1 MRIYLL
7 LLFVLM
13 VTRTQATNV
22 IFDRITMDSGLSSS
36 SVTSILKD
44 RTGYVWVGTTEGLNR
59 YDGYTFK
66 VFLPVPDCPESIQSS
81 SIDKLFED
89 SDGGIWI
96 FFSSGGISRYDRGSD
111 TFLNFTKEGLRQ
123 QLRVYGSPTC
133 FSASVPGHIFIG
145 TENGMLEYDAKEKK
159 LVRLSSA
166 GSVVSSSPV
175 NCLYS
180 APDHS
185 FWVGT
190 LAGFS
195 LYDKETNHF
204 QDYTIRTND
213 REDINAGNLNGVNAI
228 YIDRFDYM
236 WLGTGREGAFRSV
249 DMGEREIFQSV
260 GREDT
265 RVYQFL
271 ETGDGDFWIGHNKGA
286 SLISRMNRLAL
297 RCEHFFDRPEDL
309 EPTGECQ
316 VRSIFESKDGTVW
329 FDDSRFNQGLFYY
342 SPKERKMGQLR
353 NVPEDA
359 HSISSNQITCL
370 FLDDSD
376 HLWAGHSTYGVS
388 HADLTPSLFRYTF
401 GYTEK
406 ENLSS
411 LHILAVYEDSDLN
424 LWVATSRGL
433 DRINHK
439 TSRVDM
445 RFTFSPRKSPSSLS
459 GKIIGSIRED
469 SERNLWISYQDANPD
484 RLNLDDFRIRPF
496 IPDYQVSYDYPINSL
511 SELCNLCVSE
521 ESWFWGGADEGR
533 LRVWD
538 TKTRAL
544 ITYRYIPGEMN
555 PLASNHIHCLFVDSS
570 GYLWIGTNAGLDQY
584 DKRTG
589 RFDHF
594 TVQDGLSG
602 NIVRGIR
609 EGEPGIL
616 FVSTNKGLSR
626 LDIQNRHIVNYTT
639 ANGLLSNEFMG
650 GACCKRKSG
659 ELVFGS
665 NEGIVSF
672 DPVQLTDGLRK
683 IPESLRITNLTI
695 GDSREKQGLQVGF
708 IAFDYSHPRS
718 IRYRYRLDGYDTDW
732 REVDAS
738 DRTAIYN
745 RLPPGNYV
753 FRVETSGNGSYWSAP
768 ITEPVRIFPPWWR
781 TWWFILLVFVVVCVL
796 LCIAYK
802 SRVRWYQLRQAEL
815 ERKIQERTR
824 LLKQAKQELE
834 EKDALKTRF
843 FMNVSHELR
852 TPLTIIKGLTED
864 LERHSGSEES
874 CGDKET
880 LRTISRNTNRLIR
893 HVNELLDLSV
903 LTRGVPSPHIVC
915 ADLSRFLKEISETFI
930 PLADSYKIAFT
941 YSIAPDIS
949 IAYFDKN
956 ILEQV
961 LYNLLSNAFKYT
973 PDGGSVSFSASLEQ
987 SSSDA
992 VMTLRITDSGIGIP
1006 PESLPYIFDRYY
1018 KGASIAF
1025 RRSESSGIGLA
1036 YTKELLELHKATI
1049 QCESELGKGSV
1060 FTVALPISEEAY
1072 PEEWLEYSEPKM
1084 EEVSLRE
1091 SVPLEETNS
1100 VPENLRQ
1107 TLLFV
1112 EDNEDLCR
1120 YLMNAFQTDYRVVI
1134 AKNGKVGLEKAL
1146 EILPD
1151 VIVSDVMMP
1160 VMNGIECCEALK
1172 TDERTAHIPVILLTA
1187 LAEERQQ
1194 LEGYGAGADDYL
1206 PKPFSLAVLKAK
1218 IKNLLKR
1225 SERLKLYFRDRFDL
1239 RTPEQT
1245 VANPDKEF
1253 VSKVTRVVLAHLQ
1266 DPEFD
1271 VELFCSEMAMSR
1283 ASLFRKLK
1291 STTGCSAS
1299 SFTRNIRIKRAAELL
1314 GQHAYSIGEV
1324 AAQVGFSD
1332 PNYFTRCFKEIYGIT
1347 PSEFIQ
1353 TSPSSQDSHSPLASS
1368 GK

>member
-1 MRIYLL
+1 
-7 LLFVLM
+7 
-13 VTRTQATNV
+13 
-22 IFDRITMDSGLSSS
+22 
-36 SVTSILKD
+36 
-44 RTGYVWVGTTEGLNR
+44 
-59 YDGYTFK
+59 
-66 VFLPVPDCPESIQSS
+66 
-81 SIDKLFED
+81 
-89 SDGGIWI
+89 
-96 FFSSGGISRYDRGSD
+96 
-111 TFLNFTKEGLRQ
+111 
-123 QLRVYGSPTC
+123 
-133 FSASVPGHIFIG
+133 
-145 TENGMLEYDAKEKK
+145 MLEYDAKEKK
-159 LVRLSSA
+159 LVRLSPA

-236 WLGTGREGAFRSV
+236 WLGTGREGAFRSL

-271 ETGDGDFWIGHNKGA
+271 ETGDGDFWIGHNKGV

-388 HADLTPSLFRYTF
+388 HADLTPSLFRYTL

-796 LCIAYK
+796 LY
-802 SRVRWYQLRQAEL
+802 
-815 ERKIQERTR
+815 
-824 LLKQAKQELE
+824 
-834 EKDALKTRF
+834 
-843 FMNVSHELR
+843 
-852 TPLTIIKGLTED
+852 
-864 LERHSGSEES
+864 
-874 CGDKET
+874 
-880 LRTISRNTNRLIR
+880 
-893 HVNELLDLSV
+893 SV
-903 LTRGVPSPHIVC
+903 L
-915 ADLSRFLKEISETFI
+915 
-930 PLADSYKIAFT
+930 
-941 YSIAPDIS
+941 
-949 IAYFDKN
+949 
-956 ILEQV
+956 
-961 LYNLLSNAFKYT
+961 
-973 PDGGSVSFSASLEQ
+973 
-987 SSSDA
+987 
-992 VMTLRITDSGIGIP
+992 
-1006 PESLPYIFDRYY
+1006 
-1018 KGASIAF
+1018 
-1025 RRSESSGIGLA
+1025 
-1036 YTKELLELHKATI
+1036 
-1049 QCESELGKGSV
+1049 
-1060 FTVALPISEEAY
+1060 
-1072 PEEWLEYSEPKM
+1072 
-1084 EEVSLRE
+1084 
-1091 SVPLEETNS
+1091 
-1100 VPENLRQ
+1100 
-1107 TLLFV
+1107 
-1112 EDNEDLCR
+1112 
-1120 YLMNAFQTDYRVVI
+1120 
-1134 AKNGKVGLEKAL
+1134 
-1146 EILPD
+1146 
-1151 VIVSDVMMP
+1151 
-1160 VMNGIECCEALK
+1160 
-1172 TDERTAHIPVILLTA
+1172 
-1187 LAEERQQ
+1187 
-1194 LEGYGAGADDYL
+1194 
-1206 PKPFSLAVLKAK
+1206 
-1218 IKNLLKR
+1218 
-1225 SERLKLYFRDRFDL
+1225 
-1239 RTPEQT
+1239 
-1245 VANPDKEF
+1245 
-1253 VSKVTRVVLAHLQ
+1253 
-1266 DPEFD
+1266 
-1271 VELFCSEMAMSR
+1271 
-1283 ASLFRKLK
+1283 
-1291 STTGCSAS
+1291 
-1299 SFTRNIRIKRAAELL
+1299 
-1314 GQHAYSIGEV
+1314 
-1324 AAQVGFSD
+1324 
-1332 PNYFTRCFKEIYGIT
+1332 
-1347 PSEFIQ
+1347 
-1353 TSPSSQDSHSPLASS
+1353 
-1368 GK
+1368 

>member
-1 MRIYLL
+1 M
-7 LLFVLM
+7 
-13 VTRTQATNV
+13 
-22 IFDRITMDSGLSSS
+22 
-36 SVTSILKD
+36 
-44 RTGYVWVGTTEGLNR
+44 
-59 YDGYTFK
+59 
-66 VFLPVPDCPESIQSS
+66 
-81 SIDKLFED
+81 
-89 SDGGIWI
+89 
-96 FFSSGGISRYDRGSD
+96 
-111 TFLNFTKEGLRQ
+111 NFTKEWLRQ

-159 LVRLSSA
+159 LVRLSPA

-236 WLGTGREGAFRSV
+236 WLGTGREGAFRSL

-271 ETGDGDFWIGHNKGA
+271 ETGDGDFWIGHNKGV

-388 HADLTPSLFRYTF
+388 HADLTPSLFRYTL

-768 ITEPVRIFPPWWR
+768 ITEPVRIFSS
-781 TWWFILLVFVVVCVL
+781 LVADVVVYFAGIRGCM
-796 LCIAYK
+796 
-802 SRVRWYQLRQAEL
+802 
-815 ERKIQERTR
+815 RTVVYR
-824 LLKQAKQELE
+824 L
-834 EKDALKTRF
+834 
-843 FMNVSHELR
+843 
-852 TPLTIIKGLTED
+852 
-864 LERHSGSEES
+864 
-874 CGDKET
+874 
-880 LRTISRNTNRLIR
+880 
-893 HVNELLDLSV
+893 
-903 LTRGVPSPHIVC
+903 
-915 ADLSRFLKEISETFI
+915 
-930 PLADSYKIAFT
+930 
-941 YSIAPDIS
+941 
-949 IAYFDKN
+949 
-956 ILEQV
+956 
-961 LYNLLSNAFKYT
+961 
-973 PDGGSVSFSASLEQ
+973 
-987 SSSDA
+987 
-992 VMTLRITDSGIGIP
+992 
-1006 PESLPYIFDRYY
+1006 
-1018 KGASIAF
+1018 
-1025 RRSESSGIGLA
+1025 
-1036 YTKELLELHKATI
+1036 
-1049 QCESELGKGSV
+1049 
-1060 FTVALPISEEAY
+1060 
-1072 PEEWLEYSEPKM
+1072 
-1084 EEVSLRE
+1084 
-1091 SVPLEETNS
+1091 
-1100 VPENLRQ
+1100 
-1107 TLLFV
+1107 
-1112 EDNEDLCR
+1112 
-1120 YLMNAFQTDYRVVI
+1120 
-1134 AKNGKVGLEKAL
+1134 
-1146 EILPD
+1146 
-1151 VIVSDVMMP
+1151 
-1160 VMNGIECCEALK
+1160 
-1172 TDERTAHIPVILLTA
+1172 
-1187 LAEERQQ
+1187 
-1194 LEGYGAGADDYL
+1194 
-1206 PKPFSLAVLKAK
+1206 
-1218 IKNLLKR
+1218 
-1225 SERLKLYFRDRFDL
+1225 
-1239 RTPEQT
+1239 
-1245 VANPDKEF
+1245 
-1253 VSKVTRVVLAHLQ
+1253 
-1266 DPEFD
+1266 
-1271 VELFCSEMAMSR
+1271 
-1283 ASLFRKLK
+1283 
-1291 STTGCSAS
+1291 
-1299 SFTRNIRIKRAAELL
+1299 
-1314 GQHAYSIGEV
+1314 
-1324 AAQVGFSD
+1324 
-1332 PNYFTRCFKEIYGIT
+1332 
-1347 PSEFIQ
+1347 
-1353 TSPSSQDSHSPLASS
+1353 
-1368 GK
+1368 

>member
-1 MRIYLL
+1 M
-7 LLFVLM
+7 
-13 VTRTQATNV
+13 
-22 IFDRITMDSGLSSS
+22 
-36 SVTSILKD
+36 
-44 RTGYVWVGTTEGLNR
+44 
-59 YDGYTFK
+59 
-66 VFLPVPDCPESIQSS
+66 
-81 SIDKLFED
+81 
-89 SDGGIWI
+89 
-96 FFSSGGISRYDRGSD
+96 
-111 TFLNFTKEGLRQ
+111 
-123 QLRVYGSPTC
+123 
-133 FSASVPGHIFIG
+133 
-145 TENGMLEYDAKEKK
+145 
-159 LVRLSSA
+159 
-166 GSVVSSSPV
+166 
-175 NCLYS
+175 
-180 APDHS
+180 
-185 FWVGT
+185 
-190 LAGFS
+190 
-195 LYDKETNHF
+195 
-204 QDYTIRTND
+204 
-213 REDINAGNLNGVNAI
+213 
-228 YIDRFDYM
+228 
-236 WLGTGREGAFRSV
+236 
-249 DMGEREIFQSV
+249 
-260 GREDT
+260 
-265 RVYQFL
+265 
-271 ETGDGDFWIGHNKGA
+271 
-286 SLISRMNRLAL
+286 
-297 RCEHFFDRPEDL
+297 
-309 EPTGECQ
+309 
-316 VRSIFESKDGTVW
+316 
-329 FDDSRFNQGLFYY
+329 
-342 SPKERKMGQLR
+342 
-353 NVPEDA
+353 
-359 HSISSNQITCL
+359 
-370 FLDDSD
+370 
-376 HLWAGHSTYGVS
+376 
-388 HADLTPSLFRYTF
+388 
-401 GYTEK
+401 
-406 ENLSS
+406 
-411 LHILAVYEDSDLN
+411 
-424 LWVATSRGL
+424 
-433 DRINHK
+433 
-439 TSRVDM
+439 
-445 RFTFSPRKSPSSLS
+445 
-459 GKIIGSIRED
+459 
-469 SERNLWISYQDANPD
+469 
-484 RLNLDDFRIRPF
+484 
-496 IPDYQVSYDYPINSL
+496 
-511 SELCNLCVSE
+511 SE

-796 LCIAYK
+796 LYIAYK

-1006 PESLPYIFDRYY
+1006 PESLPYILID
-1018 KGASIAF
+1018 I
-1025 RRSESSGIGLA
+1025 
-1036 YTKELLELHKATI
+1036 
-1049 QCESELGKGSV
+1049 
-1060 FTVALPISEEAY
+1060 
-1072 PEEWLEYSEPKM
+1072 
-1084 EEVSLRE
+1084 
-1091 SVPLEETNS
+1091 
-1100 VPENLRQ
+1100 
-1107 TLLFV
+1107 
-1112 EDNEDLCR
+1112 
-1120 YLMNAFQTDYRVVI
+1120 
-1134 AKNGKVGLEKAL
+1134 
-1146 EILPD
+1146 
-1151 VIVSDVMMP
+1151 
-1160 VMNGIECCEALK
+1160 
-1172 TDERTAHIPVILLTA
+1172 
-1187 LAEERQQ
+1187 
-1194 LEGYGAGADDYL
+1194 
-1206 PKPFSLAVLKAK
+1206 
-1218 IKNLLKR
+1218 
-1225 SERLKLYFRDRFDL
+1225 
-1239 RTPEQT
+1239 
-1245 VANPDKEF
+1245 
-1253 VSKVTRVVLAHLQ
+1253 
-1266 DPEFD
+1266 
-1271 VELFCSEMAMSR
+1271 
-1283 ASLFRKLK
+1283 
-1291 STTGCSAS
+1291 
-1299 SFTRNIRIKRAAELL
+1299 IRGHR
-1314 GQHAYSIGEV
+1314 
-1324 AAQVGFSD
+1324 
-1332 PNYFTRCFKEIYGIT
+1332 
-1347 PSEFIQ
+1347 
-1353 TSPSSQDSHSPLASS
+1353 
-1368 GK
+1368 

>member
-111 TFLNFTKEGLRQ
+111 TFLNFTKEWLRQ

-271 ETGDGDFWIGHNKGA
+271 ETGDGDFWIGHNKGT

-388 HADLTPSLFRYTF
+388 HADLTPSLFRYTL

-445 RFTFSPRKSPSSLS
+445 RFTFSPQKSPSSLS

-815 ERKIQERTR
+815 ECKIQERTR

-864 LERHSGSEES
+864 LERHSGSEVS
-874 CGDKET
+874 CGDKEI
-880 LRTISRNTNRLIR
+880 LRTISRNTNRLIW

-915 ADLSRFLKEISETFI
+915 ADLSRFLEDISETFI

-973 PDGGSVSFSASLEQ
+973 PDGGSVSFSASLE
-987 SSSDA
+987 
-992 VMTLRITDSGIGIP
+992 
-1006 PESLPYIFDRYY
+1006 
-1018 KGASIAF
+1018 
-1025 RRSESSGIGLA
+1025 
-1036 YTKELLELHKATI
+1036 
-1049 QCESELGKGSV
+1049 
-1060 FTVALPISEEAY
+1060 
-1072 PEEWLEYSEPKM
+1072 
-1084 EEVSLRE
+1084 
-1091 SVPLEETNS
+1091 
-1100 VPENLRQ
+1100 
-1107 TLLFV
+1107 
-1112 EDNEDLCR
+1112 
-1120 YLMNAFQTDYRVVI
+1120 
-1134 AKNGKVGLEKAL
+1134 
-1146 EILPD
+1146 
-1151 VIVSDVMMP
+1151 
-1160 VMNGIECCEALK
+1160 
-1172 TDERTAHIPVILLTA
+1172 
-1187 LAEERQQ
+1187 
-1194 LEGYGAGADDYL
+1194 
-1206 PKPFSLAVLKAK
+1206 
-1218 IKNLLKR
+1218 
-1225 SERLKLYFRDRFDL
+1225 
-1239 RTPEQT
+1239 
-1245 VANPDKEF
+1245 
-1253 VSKVTRVVLAHLQ
+1253 
-1266 DPEFD
+1266 
-1271 VELFCSEMAMSR
+1271 
-1283 ASLFRKLK
+1283 
-1291 STTGCSAS
+1291 
-1299 SFTRNIRIKRAAELL
+1299 
-1314 GQHAYSIGEV
+1314 
-1324 AAQVGFSD
+1324 
-1332 PNYFTRCFKEIYGIT
+1332 
-1347 PSEFIQ
+1347 
-1353 TSPSSQDSHSPLASS
+1353 
-1368 GK
+1368 

>member
-1 MRIYLL
+1 MLKRIPHTY
-7 LLFVLM
+7 
-13 VTRTQATNV
+13 T
-22 IFDRITMDSGLSSS
+22 IIS
-36 SVTSILKD
+36 SVILLCAVLSWIIPAGEYM
-44 RTGYVWVGTTEGLNR
+44 RET
-59 YDGYTFK
+59 
-66 VFLPVPDCPESIQSS
+66 
-81 SIDKLFED
+81 IDVN
-89 SDGGIWI
+89 
-96 FFSSGGISRYDRGSD
+96 GISRTVIVDHSFHRVEQTPQTWQVFSSLLEGFERQAGIIAFLLIMGGAFQIMNSSRAID
-111 TFLNFTKEGLRQ
+111 TGIFSFLNFTKEWLRQ

-159 LVRLSSA
+159 LVRLSPA

-271 ETGDGDFWIGHNKGA
+271 ETGDGDFWIGHNKGV

-388 HADLTPSLFRYTF
+388 HADLTPSLFRYTL

-796 LCIAYK
+796 LYIAYK

-915 ADLSRFLKEISETFI
+915 ANLSRFLKEISETFI
-930 PLADSYKIAFT
+930 PLADSYKIVFT

-973 PDGGSVSFSASLEQ
+973 PDGGSVSFSALLEQ

-1006 PESLPYIFDRYY
+1006 PESLPYIFDQYY
-1018 KGASIAF
+1018 KGESIAF

-1084 EEVSLRE
+1084 EEASLRE
-1091 SVPLEETNS
+1091 LVPLEGTNP

-1134 AKNGKVGLEKAL
+1134 AKNGKVGLEKAM

-1225 SERLKLYFRDRFDL
+1225 SEQLKLYFRDRFDL

-1245 VANPDKEF
+1245 IADPDKEF

>member
-1 MRIYLL
+1 M
-7 LLFVLM
+7 
-13 VTRTQATNV
+13 
-22 IFDRITMDSGLSSS
+22 
-36 SVTSILKD
+36 
-44 RTGYVWVGTTEGLNR
+44 
-59 YDGYTFK
+59 
-66 VFLPVPDCPESIQSS
+66 
-81 SIDKLFED
+81 
-89 SDGGIWI
+89 
-96 FFSSGGISRYDRGSD
+96 
-111 TFLNFTKEGLRQ
+111 NFTKEWLRQ

-204 QDYTIRTND
+204 QDYTIRTSD

-388 HADLTPSLFRYTF
+388 HADLAPSLFRYTL

-864 LERHSGSEES
+864 LERHSGSEVS
-874 CGDKET
+874 CGDKEI

-903 LTRGVPSPHIVC
+903 LTREYLP
-915 ADLSRFLKEISETFI
+915 RISFVRI
-930 PLADSYKIAFT
+930 SADS
-941 YSIAPDIS
+941 
-949 IAYFDKN
+949 
-956 ILEQV
+956 
-961 LYNLLSNAFKYT
+961 
-973 PDGGSVSFSASLEQ
+973 
-987 SSSDA
+987 
-992 VMTLRITDSGIGIP
+992 
-1006 PESLPYIFDRYY
+1006 
-1018 KGASIAF
+1018 
-1025 RRSESSGIGLA
+1025 
-1036 YTKELLELHKATI
+1036 
-1049 QCESELGKGSV
+1049 
-1060 FTVALPISEEAY
+1060 
-1072 PEEWLEYSEPKM
+1072 
-1084 EEVSLRE
+1084 
-1091 SVPLEETNS
+1091 
-1100 VPENLRQ
+1100 
-1107 TLLFV
+1107 
-1112 EDNEDLCR
+1112 
-1120 YLMNAFQTDYRVVI
+1120 
-1134 AKNGKVGLEKAL
+1134 
-1146 EILPD
+1146 
-1151 VIVSDVMMP
+1151 
-1160 VMNGIECCEALK
+1160 
-1172 TDERTAHIPVILLTA
+1172 
-1187 LAEERQQ
+1187 
-1194 LEGYGAGADDYL
+1194 
-1206 PKPFSLAVLKAK
+1206 
-1218 IKNLLKR
+1218 
-1225 SERLKLYFRDRFDL
+1225 
-1239 RTPEQT
+1239 
-1245 VANPDKEF
+1245 
-1253 VSKVTRVVLAHLQ
+1253 
-1266 DPEFD
+1266 
-1271 VELFCSEMAMSR
+1271 
-1283 ASLFRKLK
+1283 
-1291 STTGCSAS
+1291 
-1299 SFTRNIRIKRAAELL
+1299 
-1314 GQHAYSIGEV
+1314 
-1324 AAQVGFSD
+1324 
-1332 PNYFTRCFKEIYGIT
+1332 
-1347 PSEFIQ
+1347 
-1353 TSPSSQDSHSPLASS
+1353 
-1368 GK
+1368 

>member
-13 VTRTQATNV
+13 ITRAQATNV

-111 TFLNFTKEGLRQ
+111 TFLNFTKEWLRQ

-271 ETGDGDFWIGHNKGA
+271 ETGDGDFWIGHNKGT

-388 HADLTPSLFRYTF
+388 HADLTPSLFRYTL

-544 ITYRYIPGEMN
+544 ITYRYIPDEMN

-802 SRVRWYQLRQAEL
+802 SRVRWYQLRQADT
-815 ERKIQERTR
+815 RTYTAVETG
-824 LLKQAKQELE
+824 QA
-834 EKDALKTRF
+834 
-843 FMNVSHELR
+843 R
-852 TPLTIIKGLTED
+852 TGGKRCVENSFLYE
-864 LERHSGSEES
+864 
-874 CGDKET
+874 C
-880 LRTISRNTNRLIR
+880 
-893 HVNELLDLSV
+893 LS
-903 LTRGVPSPHIVC
+903 
-915 ADLSRFLKEISETFI
+915 
-930 PLADSYKIAFT
+930 
-941 YSIAPDIS
+941 
-949 IAYFDKN
+949 
-956 ILEQV
+956 
-961 LYNLLSNAFKYT
+961 
-973 PDGGSVSFSASLEQ
+973 
-987 SSSDA
+987 
-992 VMTLRITDSGIGIP
+992 
-1006 PESLPYIFDRYY
+1006 
-1018 KGASIAF
+1018 
-1025 RRSESSGIGLA
+1025 
-1036 YTKELLELHKATI
+1036 
-1049 QCESELGKGSV
+1049 
-1060 FTVALPISEEAY
+1060 
-1072 PEEWLEYSEPKM
+1072 
-1084 EEVSLRE
+1084 
-1091 SVPLEETNS
+1091 
-1100 VPENLRQ
+1100 
-1107 TLLFV
+1107 
-1112 EDNEDLCR
+1112 
-1120 YLMNAFQTDYRVVI
+1120 
-1134 AKNGKVGLEKAL
+1134 
-1146 EILPD
+1146 
-1151 VIVSDVMMP
+1151 
-1160 VMNGIECCEALK
+1160 
-1172 TDERTAHIPVILLTA
+1172 
-1187 LAEERQQ
+1187 
-1194 LEGYGAGADDYL
+1194 
-1206 PKPFSLAVLKAK
+1206 
-1218 IKNLLKR
+1218 
-1225 SERLKLYFRDRFDL
+1225 
-1239 RTPEQT
+1239 
-1245 VANPDKEF
+1245 
-1253 VSKVTRVVLAHLQ
+1253 
-1266 DPEFD
+1266 
-1271 VELFCSEMAMSR
+1271 
-1283 ASLFRKLK
+1283 
-1291 STTGCSAS
+1291 
-1299 SFTRNIRIKRAAELL
+1299 
-1314 GQHAYSIGEV
+1314 
-1324 AAQVGFSD
+1324 
-1332 PNYFTRCFKEIYGIT
+1332 
-1347 PSEFIQ
+1347 
-1353 TSPSSQDSHSPLASS
+1353 
-1368 GK
+1368 

>member
-13 VTRTQATNV
+13 ITRAQATNV

-111 TFLNFTKEGLRQ
+111 TFLNFTKEWLRQ

-249 DMGEREIFQSV
+249 DIGEREIFQSV

-271 ETGDGDFWIGHNKGA
+271 ETGDGDFWIGHNKGT

-388 HADLTPSLFRYTF
+388 HADLTPSLFRYTL

-544 ITYRYIPGEMN
+544 ITYRYIPDEMN

-815 ERKIQERTR
+815 ECKIQERTR

-864 LERHSGSEES
+864 LERHSGSEVS
-874 CGDKET
+874 CGDKGI
-880 LRTISRNTNRLIR
+880 LRTISRNTNRLIW

-915 ADLSRFLKEISETFI
+915 ADLSRFL
-930 PLADSYKIAFT
+930 
-941 YSIAPDIS
+941 
-949 IAYFDKN
+949 
-956 ILEQV
+956 
-961 LYNLLSNAFKYT
+961 
-973 PDGGSVSFSASLEQ
+973 
-987 SSSDA
+987 
-992 VMTLRITDSGIGIP
+992 
-1006 PESLPYIFDRYY
+1006 
-1018 KGASIAF
+1018 
-1025 RRSESSGIGLA
+1025 
-1036 YTKELLELHKATI
+1036 
-1049 QCESELGKGSV
+1049 
-1060 FTVALPISEEAY
+1060 
-1072 PEEWLEYSEPKM
+1072 
-1084 EEVSLRE
+1084 
-1091 SVPLEETNS
+1091 
-1100 VPENLRQ
+1100 
-1107 TLLFV
+1107 
-1112 EDNEDLCR
+1112 
-1120 YLMNAFQTDYRVVI
+1120 
-1134 AKNGKVGLEKAL
+1134 
-1146 EILPD
+1146 
-1151 VIVSDVMMP
+1151 
-1160 VMNGIECCEALK
+1160 
-1172 TDERTAHIPVILLTA
+1172 
-1187 LAEERQQ
+1187 
-1194 LEGYGAGADDYL
+1194 
-1206 PKPFSLAVLKAK
+1206 
-1218 IKNLLKR
+1218 
-1225 SERLKLYFRDRFDL
+1225 
-1239 RTPEQT
+1239 
-1245 VANPDKEF
+1245 
-1253 VSKVTRVVLAHLQ
+1253 
-1266 DPEFD
+1266 
-1271 VELFCSEMAMSR
+1271 
-1283 ASLFRKLK
+1283 
-1291 STTGCSAS
+1291 
-1299 SFTRNIRIKRAAELL
+1299 
-1314 GQHAYSIGEV
+1314 
-1324 AAQVGFSD
+1324 
-1332 PNYFTRCFKEIYGIT
+1332 
-1347 PSEFIQ
+1347 
-1353 TSPSSQDSHSPLASS
+1353 
-1368 GK
+1368 

>member
-13 VTRTQATNV
+13 ITRAQATNV

-111 TFLNFTKEGLRQ
+111 TFLNFTKEWLRQ

-159 LVRLSSA
+159 LVRLSPA

-236 WLGTGREGAFRSV
+236 WLGTGREGAFRSL

-271 ETGDGDFWIGHNKGA
+271 ETGDGDFWIGHNKGV

-388 HADLTPSLFRYTF
+388 HADLTPSLFRYTL

-439 TSRVDM
+439 TSRVGM

-796 LCIAYK
+796 LYIAYK

-973 PDGGSVSFSASLEQ
+973 PDGGSVSFSALLEQ

-1006 PESLPYIFDRYY
+1006 PESLPYIFDQYY
-1018 KGASIAF
+1018 KGESIAF

-1084 EEVSLRE
+1084 
-1091 SVPLEETNS
+1091 
-1100 VPENLRQ
+1100 
-1107 TLLFV
+1107 
-1112 EDNEDLCR
+1112 
-1120 YLMNAFQTDYRVVI
+1120 
-1134 AKNGKVGLEKAL
+1134 
-1146 EILPD
+1146 
-1151 VIVSDVMMP
+1151 
-1160 VMNGIECCEALK
+1160 
-1172 TDERTAHIPVILLTA
+1172 DERTAHIPVILLTA

-1225 SERLKLYFRDRFDL
+1225 SEQLKLYFRDRFDL

-1245 VANPDKEF
+1245 IADPDKEF
-1253 VSKVTRVVLAHLQ
+1253 LSKVTKVVLAHLQ

>member
-13 VTRTQATNV
+13 ITRAQATNV
-22 IFDRITMDSGLSSS
+22 IFDRITMDIGLSSS

-111 TFLNFTKEGLRQ
+111 TFLNFTKEWLRQ

-159 LVRLSSA
+159 LVRLSPA

-271 ETGDGDFWIGHNKGA
+271 ETGDGDFWIGHNKGV

-388 HADLTPSLFRYTF
+388 HADLTPSLFRYTL

-745 RLPPGNYV
+745 RLI
-753 FRVETSGNGSYWSAP
+753 SP
-768 ITEPVRIFPPWWR
+768 IRAG
-781 TWWFILLVFVVVCVL
+781 C
-796 LCIAYK
+796 A
-802 SRVRWYQLRQAEL
+802 
-815 ERKIQERTR
+815 
-824 LLKQAKQELE
+824 
-834 EKDALKTRF
+834 
-843 FMNVSHELR
+843 
-852 TPLTIIKGLTED
+852 G
-864 LERHSGSEES
+864 
-874 CGDKET
+874 
-880 LRTISRNTNRLIR
+880 IS
-893 HVNELLDLSV
+893 
-903 LTRGVPSPHIVC
+903 
-915 ADLSRFLKEISETFI
+915 
-930 PLADSYKIAFT
+930 
-941 YSIAPDIS
+941 
-949 IAYFDKN
+949 FDKP
-956 ILEQV
+956 
-961 LYNLLSNAFKYT
+961 SW
-973 PDGGSVSFSASLEQ
+973 SV
-987 SSSDA
+987 
-992 VMTLRITDSGIGIP
+992 
-1006 PESLPYIFDRYY
+1006 RY
-1018 KGASIAF
+1018 
-1025 RRSESSGIGLA
+1025 
-1036 YTKELLELHKATI
+1036 
-1049 QCESELGKGSV
+1049 
-1060 FTVALPISEEAY
+1060 
-1072 PEEWLEYSEPKM
+1072 
-1084 EEVSLRE
+1084 
-1091 SVPLEETNS
+1091 
-1100 VPENLRQ
+1100 
-1107 TLLFV
+1107 
-1112 EDNEDLCR
+1112 
-1120 YLMNAFQTDYRVVI
+1120 
-1134 AKNGKVGLEKAL
+1134 KNV
-1146 EILPD
+1146 
-1151 VIVSDVMMP
+1151 
-1160 VMNGIECCEALK
+1160 
-1172 TDERTAHIPVILLTA
+1172 H
-1187 LAEERQQ
+1187 
-1194 LEGYGAGADDYL
+1194 
-1206 PKPFSLAVLKAK
+1206 
-1218 IKNLLKR
+1218 
-1225 SERLKLYFRDRFDL
+1225 
-1239 RTPEQT
+1239 
-1245 VANPDKEF
+1245 
-1253 VSKVTRVVLAHLQ
+1253 
-1266 DPEFD
+1266 
-1271 VELFCSEMAMSR
+1271 
-1283 ASLFRKLK
+1283 
-1291 STTGCSAS
+1291 GC
-1299 SFTRNIRIKRAAELL
+1299 
-1314 GQHAYSIGEV
+1314 
-1324 AAQVGFSD
+1324 
-1332 PNYFTRCFKEIYGIT
+1332 
-1347 PSEFIQ
+1347 
-1353 TSPSSQDSHSPLASS
+1353 
-1368 GK
+1368 

>member
-111 TFLNFTKEGLRQ
+111 TFLNFTKEWLRQ
-123 QLRVYGSPTC
+123 QLRVYGNPTC

-159 LVRLSSA
+159 LVRLSPA

-388 HADLTPSLFRYTF
+388 HADLAPSLFRYTL

-594 TVQDGLSG
+594 TMQDGLSG

-695 GDSREKQGLQVGF
+695 GDSREKQGLRVDF

-768 ITEPVRIFPPWWR
+768 VTEPVRIFPPWWR

-802 SRVRWYQLRQAEL
+802 RRVRWYQLRQAEL
-815 ERKIQERTR
+815 ECKIQ
-824 LLKQAKQELE
+824 
-834 EKDALKTRF
+834 
-843 FMNVSHELR
+843 
-852 TPLTIIKGLTED
+852 
-864 LERHSGSEES
+864 
-874 CGDKET
+874 
-880 LRTISRNTNRLIR
+880 
-893 HVNELLDLSV
+893 
-903 LTRGVPSPHIVC
+903 
-915 ADLSRFLKEISETFI
+915 
-930 PLADSYKIAFT
+930 
-941 YSIAPDIS
+941 
-949 IAYFDKN
+949 
-956 ILEQV
+956 
-961 LYNLLSNAFKYT
+961 
-973 PDGGSVSFSASLEQ
+973 
-987 SSSDA
+987 
-992 VMTLRITDSGIGIP
+992 
-1006 PESLPYIFDRYY
+1006 
-1018 KGASIAF
+1018 
-1025 RRSESSGIGLA
+1025 
-1036 YTKELLELHKATI
+1036 
-1049 QCESELGKGSV
+1049 
-1060 FTVALPISEEAY
+1060 
-1072 PEEWLEYSEPKM
+1072 
-1084 EEVSLRE
+1084 
-1091 SVPLEETNS
+1091 
-1100 VPENLRQ
+1100 
-1107 TLLFV
+1107 
-1112 EDNEDLCR
+1112 
-1120 YLMNAFQTDYRVVI
+1120 
-1134 AKNGKVGLEKAL
+1134 
-1146 EILPD
+1146 
-1151 VIVSDVMMP
+1151 
-1160 VMNGIECCEALK
+1160 
-1172 TDERTAHIPVILLTA
+1172 
-1187 LAEERQQ
+1187 
-1194 LEGYGAGADDYL
+1194 
-1206 PKPFSLAVLKAK
+1206 
-1218 IKNLLKR
+1218 
-1225 SERLKLYFRDRFDL
+1225 
-1239 RTPEQT
+1239 
-1245 VANPDKEF
+1245 
-1253 VSKVTRVVLAHLQ
+1253 
-1266 DPEFD
+1266 
-1271 VELFCSEMAMSR
+1271 
-1283 ASLFRKLK
+1283 
-1291 STTGCSAS
+1291 
-1299 SFTRNIRIKRAAELL
+1299 
-1314 GQHAYSIGEV
+1314 
-1324 AAQVGFSD
+1324 
-1332 PNYFTRCFKEIYGIT
+1332 
-1347 PSEFIQ
+1347 
-1353 TSPSSQDSHSPLASS
+1353 
-1368 GK
+1368 

>member
-1 MRIYLL
+1 MI
-7 LLFVLM
+7 
-13 VTRTQATNV
+13 TRAQATNV

-111 TFLNFTKEGLRQ
+111 TFLNFTKEWLRQ

-271 ETGDGDFWIGHNKGA
+271 ETGDGDFWIGHNKGT

-388 HADLTPSLFRYTF
+388 HADLTPSLFRYTL

-544 ITYRYIPGEMN
+544 ITYRYIPDEMN

-815 ERKIQERTR
+815 ECKIQERTR

-864 LERHSGSEES
+864 LERHSGSEVS
-874 CGDKET
+874 CGDKGI
-880 LRTISRNTNRLIR
+880 LRTISRNTNRLIW

-915 ADLSRFLKEISETFI
+915 ADLSRFLEDISETFI

-961 LYNLLSNAFKYT
+961 LYNLLSNAFKR
-973 PDGGSVSFSASLEQ
+973 GS
-987 SSSDA
+987 
-992 VMTLRITDSGIGIP
+992 II
-1006 PESLPYIFDRYY
+1006 
-1018 KGASIAF
+1018 
-1025 RRSESSGIGLA
+1025 
-1036 YTKELLELHKATI
+1036 
-1049 QCESELGKGSV
+1049 
-1060 FTVALPISEEAY
+1060 
-1072 PEEWLEYSEPKM
+1072 
-1084 EEVSLRE
+1084 
-1091 SVPLEETNS
+1091 N
-1100 VPENLRQ
+1100 
-1107 TLLFV
+1107 
-1112 EDNEDLCR
+1112 
-1120 YLMNAFQTDYRVVI
+1120 
-1134 AKNGKVGLEKAL
+1134 
-1146 EILPD
+1146 
-1151 VIVSDVMMP
+1151 
-1160 VMNGIECCEALK
+1160 
-1172 TDERTAHIPVILLTA
+1172 
-1187 LAEERQQ
+1187 
-1194 LEGYGAGADDYL
+1194 
-1206 PKPFSLAVLKAK
+1206 
-1218 IKNLLKR
+1218 
-1225 SERLKLYFRDRFDL
+1225 
-1239 RTPEQT
+1239 
-1245 VANPDKEF
+1245 
-1253 VSKVTRVVLAHLQ
+1253 
-1266 DPEFD
+1266 
-1271 VELFCSEMAMSR
+1271 
-1283 ASLFRKLK
+1283 
-1291 STTGCSAS
+1291 
-1299 SFTRNIRIKRAAELL
+1299 
-1314 GQHAYSIGEV
+1314 
-1324 AAQVGFSD
+1324 
-1332 PNYFTRCFKEIYGIT
+1332 
-1347 PSEFIQ
+1347 
-1353 TSPSSQDSHSPLASS
+1353 TS
-1368 GK
+1368 

>member
-111 TFLNFTKEGLRQ
+111 TFLNFTKEWLRQ

-271 ETGDGDFWIGHNKGA
+271 ETGDGDFWIGHNKGT

-388 HADLTPSLFRYTF
+388 HADLTPSLFRYTL

-738 DRTAIYN
+738 DRTMIYN

-796 LCIAYK
+796 LYIAYK

-1060 FTVALPISEEAY
+1060 FTVALPISEVVY

-1084 EEVSLRE
+1084 EEASLRE
-1091 SVPLEETNS
+1091 SVPLEGTNPVS
-1100 VPENLRQ
+1100 ENLRQ

-1160 VMNGIECCEALK
+1160 VMNGLEA
-1172 TDERTAHIPVILLTA
+1172 TRRIRAMDRPDAATIPIVA
-1187 LAEERQQ
+1187 MSAN
-1194 LEGYGAGADDYL
+1194 AFADDVQRSL
-1206 PKPFSLAVLKAK
+1206 DAGMNEHLTKPIDENRLLATLHH
-1218 IKNLLKR
+1218 LLHR
-1225 SERLKLYFRDRFDL
+1225 
-1239 RTPEQT
+1239 
-1245 VANPDKEF
+1245 
-1253 VSKVTRVVLAHLQ
+1253 
-1266 DPEFD
+1266 
-1271 VELFCSEMAMSR
+1271 
-1283 ASLFRKLK
+1283 
-1291 STTGCSAS
+1291 
-1299 SFTRNIRIKRAAELL
+1299 
-1314 GQHAYSIGEV
+1314 
-1324 AAQVGFSD
+1324 
-1332 PNYFTRCFKEIYGIT
+1332 
-1347 PSEFIQ
+1347 
-1353 TSPSSQDSHSPLASS
+1353 
-1368 GK
+1368 

>member
-13 VTRTQATNV
+13 ITRAQATNV

-111 TFLNFTKEGLRQ
+111 TFLNFTKEWLRQ

-159 LVRLSSA
+159 LVRLSPA

-388 HADLTPSLFRYTF
+388 HADLAPSLFRYTL

-411 LHILAVYEDSDLN
+411 LHILAVY
-424 LWVATSRGL
+424 
-433 DRINHK
+433 
-439 TSRVDM
+439 
-445 RFTFSPRKSPSSLS
+445 
-459 GKIIGSIRED
+459 ED

-796 LCIAYK
+796 LYIAYK

-915 ADLSRFLKEISETFI
+915 ANLSRFLKEISETFI
-930 PLADSYKIAFT
+930 PLADSYKIVFT

-973 PDGGSVSFSASLEQ
+973 PDGGSVSFSALLEQ

-1006 PESLPYIFDRYY
+1006 PESLPYIFDQYY
-1018 KGASIAF
+1018 KGESIAF

-1084 EEVSLRE
+1084 EEASLRE
-1091 SVPLEETNS
+1091 LVPLEGTNP

-1134 AKNGKVGLEKAL
+1134 AKNGKVGLEKAM

-1225 SERLKLYFRDRFDL
+1225 SEQLKLYFRDRFDL

-1245 VANPDKEF
+1245 IADPDKEF